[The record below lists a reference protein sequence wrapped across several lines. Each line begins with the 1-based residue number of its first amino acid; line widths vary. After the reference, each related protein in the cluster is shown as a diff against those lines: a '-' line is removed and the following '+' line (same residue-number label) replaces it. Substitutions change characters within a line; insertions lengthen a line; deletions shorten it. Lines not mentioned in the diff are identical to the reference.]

1 MTKNFELSFWGKASP
16 HGQAEVRHPL
26 VYHCLDVAAAFE
38 ALVEAD
44 ARLASDLAAPFQQ
57 PATRILPA
65 LCALVALHDIGKVD
79 VKFQAKSEAAWRGQ
93 GDWPGVPAPY
103 DHAAGGMKLFER
115 ALKSALDEL
124 IADTDYFTRAALLA
138 PIAYHHG
145 KPLDRLGG
153 GSTLSRGVGEQAQR
167 VMAAILSAFDGVA
180 PLPPTDAAAV
190 NPASWRLAGLVSLA
204 DWIGSST
211 DFFPYQAPHHSP
223 RDYWREIAR
232 PGAKKALARLG
243 LALAAPNPEVS
254 YKTLLAASCTPGAT
268 QRYCRDLRLP
278 EGPTLVFIEDITGS
292 GKTEAALLLAQRMM
306 LAGKGR
312 GLFVALPTMA
322 TANAMYARMST
333 CYRHLF
339 SANASPSLALAHGR
353 ARLHD
358 GFRASIL
365 PNGGRPEGEADGEI
379 ETVQAACSAFFA
391 DDRRKAL
398 LADVGVGTIDQA
410 LLAVLP
416 TKYATLRQFGLSDKI
431 LLVDEAHAYDAYMS
445 RELERLLTFHA
456 GMGASAII
464 LSATLPRRMK
474 DRYASAFFGAQGG
487 NRVSLTSAAYPLATV
502 LAAGEEHRETALDAR
517 ADLRRRVPASRLDSM
532 EQALD
537 RIADAAMKGAAVAY
551 IRNSV
556 DDAIEAVEALQRRG
570 LDPMLF
576 HARFAM
582 CDRLKIEDEVLA
594 IFGKR
599 GTPAQRAGRILV
611 ATQVAEQSLDLDFD
625 LLVSDLAP
633 IDLLIQRAGRLWRHS
648 ARERPLSAPEFL
660 VVSPEPAADA
670 QADWFEKALP
680 RASWVYRAHALLWLG
695 AKKLFEAGALV
706 SPDGVRG
713 LIEAV
718 YGEDARELVPLAL
731 QPNFDEMEGAAFG
744 DASHAENNLLDF
756 FAGYCGDHRAWSS
769 DIATPTRLGDEQT
782 LFRLAL
788 WEDGVLRPYAEDPDD
803 FRAWA
808 LSEVSLRASRATG
821 RGLHEQAIEGA
832 AQAVEAV
839 WRKAGDRAVVLP
851 LLGAPFEGRVADRRG
866 LEKSASYD
874 PRRGL
879 ALSSGSP

>member
-1 MTKNFELSFWGKASP
+1 MTKPFSQRAD
-16 HGQAEVRHPL
+16 QA
-26 VYHCLDVAAAFE
+26 
-38 ALVEAD
+38 
-44 ARLASDLAAPFQQ
+44 
-57 PATRILPA
+57 IPA
-65 LCALVALHDIGKVD
+65 LTALVALHDIGKVD
-79 VKFQAKSEAAWRGQ
+79 VKFQAKSETAWHKDL
-93 GDWPGVPAPY
+93 GDWPGTQPPY
-103 DHAAGGMKLFER
+103 DHAAGSKALFER
-115 ALKSALDEL
+115 ALKHALTALVKNEDFFIRSALL
-124 IADTDYFTRAALLA
+124 T
-138 PIAYHHG
+138 PIAFHHG
-145 KPLDRLGG
+145 RPVDRHPLGRSG
-153 GSTLSRGVGEQAQR
+153 LSRGTGENASS
-167 VMAAILSAFDGVA
+167 VMAEILSAFDDV
-180 PLPPTDAAAV
+180 DALTV
-190 NPASWRLAGLVSLA
+190 TNDGWLREASWCLAGLVSLA

-211 DFFPYQAPHHSP
+211 DFFPYQAPRLDARRYWLEQAQP
-223 RDYWREIAR
+223 RAR
-232 PGAKKALARLG
+232 KALTELG
-243 LALAAPNPEVS
+243 LAPAAPNFEAN
-254 YKTLLAASCTPGAT
+254 YATLLAASCTPGPT
-268 QRYCRDLRLP
+268 QRHCRDFELP
-278 EGPTLVFIEDITGS
+278 SGPTLVIIEDVTGS

-322 TANAMYARMST
+322 TANAMYARMSA
-333 CYRHLF
+333 CYRTLF
-339 SANASPSLALAHGR
+339 SADAAPSLALAHGR

-365 PNGGRPEGEADGEI
+365 PNGGRAEGEADGEI

-416 TKYATLRQFGLSDKI
+416 TKYATLRQLGLSSKI

-445 RELERLLTFHA
+445 RELERLLTFHG
-456 GMGASAII
+456 GMGGSAII

-474 DRYASAFFGAQGG
+474 ERYASAFLGAQGG
-487 NRVSLTSAAYPLATV
+487 NRVSLPAAAYPLVTM
-502 LAAGEEHRETALDAR
+502 LASDQDCCETALEAR
-517 ADLRRRVPASRLDSM
+517 ADLRRRVPVTRLDSM
-532 EQALD
+532 DQALD
-537 RIADAAMKGAAVAY
+537 RIAEAADKRAAVAY

-556 DDAIEAVEALQRRG
+556 DDAIDAVAALRERG
-570 LDPMLF
+570 LDPILF

-582 CDRLKIEDEVLA
+582 SDRLKIEDEVLA
-594 IFGKR
+594 IFGKN

-611 ATQVAEQSLDLDFD
+611 ATQVVEQSLDLDFD

-633 IDLLIQRAGRLWRHS
+633 IDLLIQRAGRLWRH
-648 ARERPLSAPEFL
+648 ARRERPFGAPEFL
-660 VVSPEPAADA
+660 VVSPEPRMDA
-670 QADWFEKALP
+670 PADWFGKALP

-695 AKKLFEAGALV
+695 AKELFDARALV

-718 YGEDARELVPLAL
+718 YGEGAGDRVPPAL
-731 QPNFDEMEGAAFG
+731 QSNFDEMEGAAYG

-788 WEDGVLRPYAEDPDD
+788 WEHGALRPYAADRDV

-808 LSEVSLRASRATG
+808 LSEVALRASRATG
-821 RGLHEQAIEGA
+821 RGLHEASIETA

-839 WRKAGDRAVVLP
+839 WRKAGDHAVVLP
-851 LLGAPFEGRVADRRG
+851 LLGDPFGGRVVNRRG
-866 LEKSASYD
+866 VEMTVSYD

-879 ALSSGSP
+879 ALPSEGP